1 MHLAEVERL
10 RGRYAEAMELTR
22 KGIVVARRL
31 GDEGAFGAF
40 MSVNLADDL
49 FLLGRWDEADAQL
62 SELQSE
68 RLASTGEV
76 FRDTLAGQ
84 LAVARGD
91 FEAAAASFERAG
103 RDRAGLLSEL
113 LASLGAG
120 LAELALWQRRPE
132 TARDHVRETLA
143 AIEGAED
150 RLYAPS
156 VYALGVRALADLS
169 ERPERRERSEDT
181 REEARARSWAGWA
194 SSWSQPTR
202 VRRPRSPLRSCD
214 SPRRSWRARSPRR
227 HRRPGPS
234 RPRPARTSSTPTP
247 PRTPAS
253 AKPKRAS
260 WRG

>member
-1 MHLAEVERL
+1 
-10 RGRYAEAMELTR
+10 
-22 KGIVVARRL
+22 
-31 GDEGAFGAF
+31 

-181 REEARARSWAGWA
+181 REEARALVDRLGAPPGVNRRGCAARDRRCAAATRRGGAGA
-194 SSWSQPTR
+194 RARRAVTAGLGRRGRGLRGPRAPLPRR
-202 VRRPRSPLRSCD
+202 VRPL
-214 SPRRSWRARSPRR
+214 P
-227 HRRPGPS
+227 PS
-234 RPRPARTSSTPTP
+234 RSEHHGGG
-247 PRTPAS
+247 
-253 AKPKRAS
+253 RAA
-260 WRG
+260 

>member
-1 MHLAEVERL
+1 VERL

-84 LAVARGD
+84 LSVARGD
-91 FEAAAASFERAG
+91 FEAASVSFERAG

-120 LAELALWQRRPE
+120 LAELALWQRRPQ

-150 RLYAPS
+150 RLYAPG

-169 ERPERRERSEDT
+169 ERPERRERSET
-181 REEARARSWAGWA
+181 RARRRARSWAGWA
-194 SSWSQPTR
+194 FSWSRPTR

-214 SPRRSWRARSPRR
+214 SPRRS
-227 HRRPGPS
+227 
-234 RPRPARTSSTPTP
+234 
-247 PRTPAS
+247 
-253 AKPKRAS
+253 
-260 WRG
+260 